1 MVIEIE
7 QPREALDGKLCDV
20 RGRLV
25 LNCPLTSLGRL
36 RKKRK
41 KAEGKNMSS
50 QRSESEFL
58 NVWFV
63 TRSCD
68 SSLCFSK

>member
-36 RKKRK
+36 RKKAK
-41 KAEGKNMSS
+41 GKNMSS